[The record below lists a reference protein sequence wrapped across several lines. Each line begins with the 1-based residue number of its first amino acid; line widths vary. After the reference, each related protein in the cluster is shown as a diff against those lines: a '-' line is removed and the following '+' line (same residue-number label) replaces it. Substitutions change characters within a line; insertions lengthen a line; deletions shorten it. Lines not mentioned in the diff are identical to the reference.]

1 MSLAAF
7 AHGTVLALG
16 LIVALGPQNVFI
28 FQQGAVQ
35 PRLRRAL
42 PTVITA
48 GIADTTLILLA
59 VLGVSVVVLRF
70 AWLQTILFGAGF
82 VFLLYIGWV
91 LYSSPTLDV
100 DPHAEEYL
108 SAREQV
114 GFTASVSLLNPHAI
128 LDTIGV
134 IGTNALAYSRP
145 ERWIFTAGCLLVSW
159 GWFGGL
165 ALAGWSLGETADANR
180 WLRYLDT
187 VSAVVVWL
195 VALYLGWQL
204 AVLLELIP
212 AW

>member
-16 LIVALGPQNVFI
+16 LIIALGPQNVFI

-35 PRLRRAL
+35 PRLVRAL

-48 GIADTTLILLA
+48 GIADTILILLA
-59 VLGVSVVVLRF
+59 VLGVSVVVLQF

-82 VFLLYIGWV
+82 VFLLYIGWI
-91 LYSSPTLDV
+91 LYSSPALDV
-100 DPHAEEYL
+100 DPHAEELL

-128 LDTIGV
+128 LDTVGV
-134 IGTNALAYSRP
+134 IGTNALAYAGP
-145 ERWIFTAGCLLVSW
+145 DRWIFTAGCLLVSW

-165 ALAGWSLGETADANR
+165 ALAGRALGNTADADR
-180 WLRYLDT
+180 WMRYLNT
-187 VSAVVVWL
+187 VSAAIIWL
-195 VALYLGWQL
+195 VALYMGWQL
-204 AVLLELIP
+204 AGVLDFV
-212 AW
+212 

>member
-7 AHGTVLALG
+7 AHGIVLALG
-16 LIVALGPQNVFI
+16 LIIALGPQNVFI

-48 GIADTTLILLA
+48 GIADTILILLA
-59 VLGVSVVVLRF
+59 VLGVSVVVLQF
-70 AWLQTILFGAGF
+70 AWLQTVLFGAGF
-82 VFLLYIGWV
+82 VFLLYIGWI
-91 LYSSPTLDV
+91 LYSSPALDV
-100 DPHAEEYL
+100 DPHAEEFL

-134 IGTNALAYSRP
+134 IGTNALAYAGP
-145 ERWIFTAGCLLVSW
+145 DRWIFTAGCLLVSW

-165 ALAGWSLGETADANR
+165 ALTGRALGETADADR
-180 WLRYLDT
+180 WMKYLNT
-187 VSAVVVWL
+187 VSAGIVWL
-195 VALYLGWQL
+195 VALYMGWQL
-204 AVLLELIP
+204 VGLLDF
-212 AW
+212 A